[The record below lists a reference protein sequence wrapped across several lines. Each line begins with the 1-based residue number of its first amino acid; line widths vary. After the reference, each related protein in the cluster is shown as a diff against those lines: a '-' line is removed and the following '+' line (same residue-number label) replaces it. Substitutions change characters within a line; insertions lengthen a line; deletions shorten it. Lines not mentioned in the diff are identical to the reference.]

1 MNKYNIGQKV
11 CYFYE
16 PYVKQGE
23 ISKIYKMG
31 EEIRYEV
38 DCGFSFSEKELYIY
52 KVEMLEELKRI
63 FDSKKRL
70 LDLDYKNMILNIES
84 FGE

>member
-11 CYFYE
+11 CYFCE

-23 ISKIYKMG
+23 IKKIYKLYD
-31 EEIRYEV
+31 EIRYEV
-38 DCGFSFSEKELYIY
+38 NDISFSEKELYIY
-52 KVEMLEELKRI
+52 KVEMLEKLKKL

-70 LDLDYKNMILNIES
+70 LETDYKNMILNIES

>member
-11 CYFYE
+11 CYFCE

-23 ISKIYKMG
+23 IKKIYKMDD
-31 EEIRYEV
+31 EICYEIG
-38 DCGFSFSEKELYIY
+38 GFSFSEKELYIY
-52 KVEMLEELKRI
+52 KVEMLEKLKKL

-70 LDLDYKNMILNIES
+70 LETDYKNMILNIES